1 MPGPLSGVIFIHNAF
16 RNDLQRSQADIKFW
30 ATLGDGDPELM
41 ESNFAFLHESLALH
55 EMAEEQVLFPAI
67 NAIEAGR
74 ADVYIQ
80 THRQIDVL
88 RDGLLEALQ
97 AKNADKWFDLIM
109 ELKPLMDAHLT
120 QEESELLT
128 WADDKISFPDQG
140 RLAGEMAG
148 KIPPEKMAGMV
159 PWMAR
164 LLSADDREGVMR
176 MWAVALPE
184 PAFAGIKKLVE
195 GALRPEQ
202 WSDLAGRMPELAS

>member
-16 RNDLQRSQADIKFW
+16 RNDLQRSQSDIKFW
-30 ATLGDGDPELM
+30 ATLGDGDADLM
-41 ESNFAFLHESLALH
+41 ASNFAFLHESLALH
-55 EMAEEQVLFPAI
+55 EAAEEAVLFPAV
-67 NAIEAGR
+67 NAIEAGK

-80 THRQIDVL
+80 AHRQIDPL

-97 AKNADKWFDLIM
+97 AKNADKAFDLIM

-128 WADDKISFPDQG
+128 WADENISFPDQG

-148 KIPPEKMAGMV
+148 KIPPEKMGPMV

-164 LLSADDREGVMR
+164 LLSPADREGVMR

-184 PAFAGIKKLVE
+184 PAFAGIKKLVQ
-195 GALRPEQ
+195 GALRPEE
-202 WSDLAGRMPELAS
+202 WSDLTGRMPELAS